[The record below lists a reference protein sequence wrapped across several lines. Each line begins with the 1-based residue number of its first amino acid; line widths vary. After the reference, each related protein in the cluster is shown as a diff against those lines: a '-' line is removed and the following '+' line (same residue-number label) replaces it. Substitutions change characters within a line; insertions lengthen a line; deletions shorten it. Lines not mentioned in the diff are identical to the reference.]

1 MQWSAIIV
9 TFHTPQGELEGLKK
23 QLKKAGMDSK
33 MIFVIDNTILNRGF
47 AKAVNIGM
55 KRAFK
60 AGADRML
67 LLNPDVDLNSISLSE
82 LERGSDHFDIWGT
95 AMQMSGK
102 TYLGGKIEDKVMSG
116 GLINGRLEQA
126 TSSKRYRKADFV
138 SGSLMVI
145 KREVIEQCGYF
156 DSSFFL
162 YYEDVEYCI
171 RAAKAGFRIGVD
183 RALSYHHESN
193 SDANPKKNLY
203 LALGRLLIKWRHGDA
218 RSWLYE
224 LYRTP
229 KTAVELTIT
238 FFRSFALIRQY
249 SMLSLSNVVIK
260 TLNFILFL
268 GLLRIFTK
276 EEYGSY
282 QVAWAHVLLLS
293 PLLDLGT
300 TSLGITTKPQELLKT
315 IPLFSSLRFWWAVVL
330 SVITCA
336 GVIISGQASL
346 ALLSVLALLPSLV
359 SMANSGT
366 LLIITSAQAR
376 QSLAATAAILFHVV
390 MVCSVLLAAWL
401 YGYIYALFVLGALYG
416 LYAVATLVLS
426 SRRTGIPML
435 DLLCGT
441 ISFRSL
447 TKQWSTLV
455 RHSSVFIVIGFFASM
470 YYRIDLFLLEAFK
483 GPAAVA
489 SYAAGYKFFD
499 ALIFLAANYSLT
511 AAPRLAQLA
520 HHKHFLSRVL
530 RDTGLLTLFLSSI
543 TILWW
548 FLGSYLL
555 SILIPHTYDE
565 SIMLSKVVMLA
576 LPFIGISTCFINA
589 LYVRKRRWIV
599 AGVFAL
605 DVVIVLA
612 TNVLF
617 IPTYGAQASAW
628 ITVGTE
634 IWNATIFGLLCYREI
649 AYAPSR

>member
-9 TFHTPQGELEGLKK
+9 TFHTPQEELSRLQK
-23 QLKKAGMDSK
+23 QLQKAGIAPE
-33 MIFVIDNTILNRGF
+33 MIFVIENTVINRGF
-47 AKAVNIGM
+47 AKAVNIGI
-55 KRAFK
+55 KK
-60 AGADRML
+60 ALKSGADLIL
-67 LLNPDVDLNSISLSE
+67 LVNPDVDLGSISFPE
-82 LERGSDHFDIWGT
+82 LQKGSAHFDIWG
-95 AMQMSGK
+95 ASMLMSDK
-102 TYLGGKIEDKVMSG
+102 TYVGGKVEDRVMSG
-116 GLINGRLEQA
+116 GLITGKIE
-126 TSSKRYRKADFV
+126 TKSSPRRYQEAEFV

-145 KREVIEQCGYF
+145 KREVIKECGYF
-156 DSSFFL
+156 DPGFFL
-162 YYEDVEYCI
+162 YYEDVEYCV
-171 RAAKAGFRIGVD
+171 RAAKAGYRVGVD
-183 RALSYHHESN
+183 RALSYVHESN

-203 LALGRLLIKWRHGDA
+203 LALGRLLFKWRHGDA

-224 LYRTP
+224 LYRSP
-229 KTAVELTIT
+229 KTAVELTVA

-260 TLNFILFL
+260 ALNFILFL
-268 GLLRIFTK
+268 GLIRFFTK

-300 TSLGITTKPQELLKT
+300 TSLGITTRPQELLKT
-315 IPLFSSLRFWWAVVL
+315 IPLFSSLRFWWAIVL
-330 SVITCA
+330 SVISCI
-336 GVIISGQASL
+336 GVIISGQANL

-366 LLIITSAQAR
+366 LLIITSAQTR

-390 MVCSVLLAAWL
+390 MIGSVLVTAWA
-401 YGYIYALFVLGALYG
+401 YGYLHALFVLGALYG
-416 LYAVATLVLS
+416 LYAIVTLVLS
-426 SRRTGIPML
+426 SRCTGIPLL

-441 ISFRSL
+441 LSFRSL
-447 TKQWSTLV
+447 VRQWSTLV

-483 GPAAVA
+483 GPASVA

-511 AAPRLAQLA
+511 AAPRLAQLS
-520 HHKHFLSRVL
+520 HTKNFLTRVL
-530 RDTGLLTLFLSSI
+530 RDTGLLTMFLAVI
-543 TILWW
+543 TAAWW

-555 SILIPHTYDE
+555 SILIPHSYDE
-565 SIMLSKVVMLA
+565 SIILSKIVMLA

-599 AGVFAL
+599 AGVFAV
-605 DVVIVLA
+605 DVLIVLGL
-612 TNVLF
+612 NMFF
-617 IPTYGAQASAW
+617 IPHYGAHASAW

-634 IWNATIFGLLCYREI
+634 VWNAAIFGLLCYREI
-649 AYAPSR
+649 AYAPTR